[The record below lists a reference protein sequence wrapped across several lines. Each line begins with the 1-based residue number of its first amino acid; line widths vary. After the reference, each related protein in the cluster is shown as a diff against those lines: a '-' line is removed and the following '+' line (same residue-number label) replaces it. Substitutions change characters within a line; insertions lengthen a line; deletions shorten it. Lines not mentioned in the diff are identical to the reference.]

1 MQLKQCLISTFV
13 LLFSLNNFAQNDK
26 RVNPID
32 ESSYQKY
39 INPNWVQNAIWDD
52 GLAEVAVY
60 EANKRIYNINRSYE
74 CVYVTVKEVFNE
86 AYNVKTDDYSRADLF
101 DVLKVNRFEHIETE
115 QYPYHFLS
123 SMFFKKDE
131 PMKLHKMTISSQEWC
146 GNTYKVYTPFGG
158 GYRIN
163 YNSYWDGEGSGE
175 KIQEGDFLFEDQ
187 LPFTLRM
194 MDLQEGL
201 SFNARLMQTQISAKV
216 GPIYADLARF
226 RVRSTTY
233 SFNENEIEAWKVVAQ
248 LDLERANIYTIE
260 KAYPNRLLSVKTWD
274 QRSLALK
281 EVKRYAYWEN

>member
-74 CVYVTVKEVFNE
+74 CVYV
-86 AYNVKTDDYSRADLF
+86 
-101 DVLKVNRFEHIETE
+101 
-115 QYPYHFLS
+115 